1 MVERDEGRFRG
12 ISRSGMIKWVMI
24 KWVMIKWVMIK
35 WVMIKWVMR
44 GLVSVSAKAIGTTSI
59 LSILYASCANITSI
73 SNV

>member
-24 KWVMIKWVMIK
+24 E

-59 LSILYASCANITSI
+59 LSILYASCANTTSI
-73 SNV
+73 TNV